1 MLFQSLKP
9 TLHAPAPLD
18 LIWLALGSVPMAE
31 FAAQAKPG
39 ALVLDLQ
46 HGLWERGTL
55 EAAIGAAARRVPV
68 IARCAENTHAAI
80 AQALDAGAASVLVP
94 LVETAAEAQRAV
106 EACRYPPHGRRSGGG
121 VRPLL
126 AGVDAM
132 LAADREVAVGVM
144 IETVAGVENVA
155 AIAATP
161 GLDYLFIGTG
171 DLALSRGTHDAEV
184 LARDC
189 ERVQQAARAHG
200 LACGLFTGDAEAA
213 RRAFADGYRMAVSAN
228 DIDMVRKGFL
238 SARAHSL
245 GAPGDH
251 ADAAPGHDHE

>member
-1 MLFQSLKP
+1 MLFESLKP
-9 TLHAPAPLD
+9 ALHAGAPLD
-18 LIWLALGSVPMAE
+18 LIWLALGSVPVAE
-31 FAAQAKPG
+31 FAARARPG

-55 EAAIGAAARRVPV
+55 EAAIGAAAQRVPV

-94 LVETAAEAQRAV
+94 LVETAGEARRAV
-106 EACRYPPHGRRSGGG
+106 EASRYPPHGRRSGGG

-132 LAADREVAVGVM
+132 LAADREVAVGVL
-144 IETVAGVENVA
+144 IETAAGVANVED
-155 AIAATP
+155 IAATP
-161 GLDYLFIGTG
+161 GIDYLFIGTG

-189 ERVQQAARAHG
+189 ERVLQAARRHG
-200 LACGLFTGDAEAA
+200 LACGLFTADAEAA
-213 RRAFADGYRMAVSAN
+213 RSAFAEGYRMAVCAN
-228 DIDMVRKGFL
+228 DIDLVRNGFL
-238 SARAHSL
+238 AARAHSL
-245 GAPGDH
+245 GA
-251 ADAAPGHDHE
+251 AANPAGNPNE